1 MANLL
6 SATASSPIPPPPD
19 GAPPSYLI
27 PLTLTRSDLE
37 PETARA
43 EDDHLINVAAAHIVQ
58 QVVAKALNVVNG
70 DLATVLF
77 AESNVAKAQLA
88 VCNTVSAGDGIE
100 ATALTIDMDSVSEDD
115 ILRDVSLEM
124 ECTTSERNMDID
136 ISFED
141 QVHQLFSSDIDEDL
155 RIIVD
160 ETGTEEVKTFNN
172 NLGSRTLK
180 TVDMTGVERNS
191 HENKSRLTEQL
202 KVLFTM
208 SPHEVN
214 KQAAN
219 TLANSEKTL
228 LLWWLGNLN
237 VPASL
242 ET

>member
-1 MANLL
+1 MTILYLRIVVSISIQVIIVFNFILVLMDLILAPVTMANLL
-6 SATASSPIPPPPD
+6 SATASPPIPPPPD

-58 QVVAKALNVVNG
+58 QLVAKALNVVNG

-124 ECTTSERNMDID
+124 ECTTSERNIL
-136 ISFED
+136 IIYAGSF
-141 QVHQLFSSDIDEDL
+141 VWCSLFWL
-155 RIIVD
+155 RM
-160 ETGTEEVKTFNN
+160 TEK
-172 NLGSRTLK
+172 L
-180 TVDMTGVERNS
+180 NS
-191 HENKSRLTEQL
+191 Y
-202 KVLFTM
+202 
-208 SPHEVN
+208 
-214 KQAAN
+214 
-219 TLANSEKTL
+219 
-228 LLWWLGNLN
+228 
-237 VPASL
+237 
-242 ET
+242 